1 MSNSEVVVFQS
12 HYKLKNGNFA
22 MVWSCPNCYADIYQ
36 GFDHGY
42 ESAVESGT
50 CPACWK
56 RAGVGTDG
64 DKL

>member
-1 MSNSEVVVFQS
+1 MSNSEVFLFQS

-36 GFDHGY
+36 GFDYGY
-42 ESAVESGT
+42 ESAVECGT

-56 RAGVGTDG
+56 KVGDNA
-64 DKL
+64 